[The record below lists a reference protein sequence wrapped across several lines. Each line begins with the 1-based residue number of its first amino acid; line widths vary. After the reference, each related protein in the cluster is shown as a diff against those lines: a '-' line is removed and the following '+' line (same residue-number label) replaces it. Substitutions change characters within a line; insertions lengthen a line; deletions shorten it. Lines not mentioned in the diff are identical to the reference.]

1 MFGANPDSIS
11 IKQVYFADYQYARYT
26 RTVFRA
32 FADEKLRG
40 DLMEGDTI
48 HWPYRSNFLVNDLG
62 GNGSYSTQA
71 LSDTDQTMVVSF
83 KKEVSF
89 QIPKWYELQFHLP
102 VIRDYGRD
110 GINAMYRDLDADL
123 LGQMQAGAAN
133 SLDASYFGGS
143 AGTPITPSIGNILQL
158 FGTATEVL
166 QSNNVQYVPKG
177 ALPDMAMK
185 MRDLVPVAAISPRV
199 YNVIS
204 QFVAGKNSA
213 KGDDIMLSAY
223 LGYFMQFNLY
233 VTNNLPWETRINLT
247 TNPTDGDT
255 ISIAGLLFTF
265 KNTATVTVGY
275 VQIASTAALTVTNL
289 VAALNAPYTA
299 IAQATNTGYVPYV
312 QANLTYA
319 QQYVLSN
326 NGGTTPHLTAS
337 QVLSTGVASSSG
349 TYLNVYVIGQSVVT
363 VSISMTAVG
372 NVVVFQ
378 QQHCIFGTSKSIAY
392 VAQRTP
398 NMEIKDV
405 SGQVARDFVSWNLYA
420 RKVFHYQTFQLID
433 ARLDTTTQIVP
444 QVAFN

>member
-1 MFGANPDSIS
+1 MFGSNPDSVS

-32 FADEKLRG
+32 FAEEKLRG

-71 LSDTDQTMVVSF
+71 LTDTDQTMVVSF

-123 LGQMQAGAAN
+123 LGQMQSGAAN

-166 QSNNVQYVPKG
+166 QSNNIQYVPKG

-204 QFVAGKNSA
+204 QFVAGKNSS
-213 KGDDIMLSAY
+213 KGDDVMLSAY

-233 VTNNLPWETRINLT
+233 VTNNLPWETRLFLGT
-247 TNPTDGDT
+247 QPTDGDT
-255 ISIAGLLFTF
+255 VTIAGLVFTF
-265 KNTATVTVGY
+265 KTVLGVAVGNVLIGATAVTA
-275 VQIASTAALTVTNL
+275 IANL
-289 VAALNAPYTA
+289 VALLNAPYTTT
-299 IAQATNTGYVPYV
+299 AQGVGFV
-312 QANLTYA
+312 QGSLTYA

-326 NGGTTPHLTAS
+326 NGGSTPHLTAT
-337 QVLSTGVASSSG
+337 QTLSTGVASASG

-363 VSISMTAVG
+363 VSVSMTAVA
-372 NVVVFQ
+372 NAIVFQ

-444 QVAFN
+444 QIAFN